1 MILFREEA
9 WEEGL
14 VPVGR
19 QRGDEV
25 RAAQAGLE
33 AAKGAEV
40 NGLQSKA
47 LERRGHTAGAKRD
60 VKCNRIYLEEY

>member
-9 WEEGL
+9 GEEGL

-19 QRGDEV
+19 QRGGEV
-25 RAAQAGLE
+25 SAGQAI
-33 AAKGAEV
+33 GAEV

-47 LERRGHTAGAKRD
+47 LESCKHTA
-60 VKCNRIYLEEY
+60 